1 MRTKIIFEDA
11 DILVVQKPAGIAV
24 QTAQVGRPD
33 VVSELKNYL
42 VTTGKSGGSGKQSGA
57 GKPGA
62 PSRQLSSERTSY
74 LGIIHR
80 LDQPVEGL
88 LVFAKNPKA
97 AAALSA
103 QMQKDDF
110 SKEYL
115 AVVCGKPEPE
125 SGELVDYLIK
135 EGSVAKV
142 CEEAVETTKVCTD
155 MKAEKTDAK
164 SLGSKAQNAGSGT
177 SESAPKRAALHYTLR
192 ETRETEGEQVTLLEI
207 KLETG
212 RFHQIRVQLSHA
224 GYPIL
229 GDAKYGNE
237 ISREVSARAGIR
249 NTALCAYR
257 LCFKHPTSKKEMA
270 YTVEPMGEAF
280 KNLDSLQ

>member
-1 MRTKIIFEDA
+1 MRTKIIFEDN
-11 DILVVQKPAGIAV
+11 DILVVQKPAGLAV
-24 QTAQVGRPD
+24 QTARVSRPD

-42 VTTGKSGGSGKQSGA
+42 VAA
-57 GKPGA
+57 GKP
-62 PSRQLSSERTSY
+62 PY
-74 LGIIHR
+74 LGVIHR

-103 QMQKDDF
+103 QLQKDDF

-115 AVVCGKPEPE
+115 AVVCGKTEPE
-125 SGELVDYLIK
+125 SGQLVDYLIK
-135 EGSVAKV
+135 ESNVARV
-142 CEEAVETTKVCTD
+142 CEGEDLTSIQTVQAQSGKKDTK
-155 MKAEKTDAK
+155 DA
-164 SLGSKAQNAGSGT
+164 L
-177 SESAPKRAALHYTLR
+177 PKRAALQYNLR
-192 ETRETEGEQVTLLEI
+192 ETKELAGTQVSLLEI

-229 GDAKYGNE
+229 GDAKYGSE
-237 ISREVSARAGIR
+237 KSREVSLQAGIR

-257 LCFKHPTSKKEMA
+257 LCFRHPKSKKTVE
-270 YTVEPMGEAF
+270 YTVPPMGEAF
-280 KNLDSLQ
+280 GHFRL